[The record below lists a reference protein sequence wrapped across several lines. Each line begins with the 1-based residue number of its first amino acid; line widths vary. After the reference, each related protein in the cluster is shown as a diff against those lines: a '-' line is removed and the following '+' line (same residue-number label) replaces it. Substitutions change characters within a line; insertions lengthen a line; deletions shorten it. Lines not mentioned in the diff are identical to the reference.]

1 MPTTPASECRLLFV
15 VTHGTSLP
23 SLPSPPTPPPTLV
36 GDRLMFIL
44 PDSIQA
50 SFVRRPSWLPL
61 PESAVRDASPCHI
74 KPARSTWNHSH
85 SPLAQFPSLALN
97 LLGDGDCPAHLCTLS
112 TQHGPDTQQDVSMCL
127 LMPQC
132 LHHSWA
138 ALSPMAAQGD
148 SITCG
153 SKINGVLVSP
163 KWNNWFKFP
172 QSYRFWQHLKAVYVI
187 KRQWFPLFYYRR
199 DVRMYTAEL

>member
-1 MPTTPASECRLLFV
+1 MAPCWLTKDEAQTYPHGPGALRSQFGLVFQLPPCLCSPSPYMPTTPSSECRLLFV

-50 SFVRRPSWLPL
+50 SFVRRPSRLPL
-61 PESAVRDASPCHI
+61 LESAVRDASLRHI
-74 KPARSTWNHSH
+74 KPAWSTWNYSH

-97 LLGDGDCPAHLCTLS
+97 LLGDRDCPAHLCTLS

-127 LMPQC
+127 FNATMLASLVGGAQPNG
-132 LHHSWA
+132 
-138 ALSPMAAQGD
+138 SP
-148 SITCG
+148 
-153 SKINGVLVSP
+153 
-163 KWNNWFKFP
+163 
-172 QSYRFWQHLKAVYVI
+172 R
-187 KRQWFPLFYYRR
+187 
-199 DVRMYTAEL
+199 